1 MRPIRHLPADVSS
14 RIAAGEVIENP
25 ASVVKE
31 MLENSIDAEASRIS
45 VLLTNG
51 GKSLI
56 SVLDDGLG
64 IPREEMP
71 LAVERFATSK
81 ISTLEDLSGLLSF
94 GFRGEALASVC
105 AVSRMEIHSCRKGL
119 KNGGMIVCEGG
130 ETTLHV
136 QVDAMEGTRI
146 VVRDLFFN
154 LPARR
159 KFLKG
164 STAELRKTASV
175 VRDYSAAFPRIAFVL
190 ESEGRKIWSTEG
202 DGERIHVLRHM
213 WGSEDIRM
221 GSETMGAL
229 EVETCWSPVPGSK
242 RKDVVIFVNGRR
254 VREPA
259 ILAALSSCGEGVAGN
274 WFFSIKAPGEMVDV
288 NVHPGKNEVRIHPSI
303 PIFETTRAAVARL
316 VEGYSVGNICLE
328 TSSGVGTITSFRQGE
343 WNNFRSQD
351 HDGSFFSRVAEPPAD
366 ASGETRVVQGR
377 KGYSFIGQ
385 ISSGYLLFESEGDLV
400 LVDPHAAHERIN
412 FEKFSNSK
420 SGIVPQSLPF
430 PEQIP
435 PSLSLRAAEL
445 KGPLENAG
453 FRFDERGGSLFI
465 TALPEGWGS
474 VSSKDPIE
482 TLRVWSGI
490 IENPGGFPDGKVPM
504 ASEACRASVR
514 LGEKVSTEE
523 ALRLIADLLQ
533 CQDPFACPHGRP
545 LMARLRSSDL
555 ARLFGRES
563 Q

>member
-45 VLLTNG
+45 VILSNG

-56 SVLDDGLG
+56 SVMDDGTG
-64 IPREEMP
+64 IPGEEMP

-81 ISTLEDLSGLLSF
+81 ISTLEDLSGILSF

-105 AVSRMEIHSCRKGL
+105 AVSRMEMHSCRKGL
-119 KNGGMIVCEGG
+119 KKGAMIRCEGG
-130 ETTLHV
+130 EINLHV

-146 VVRDLFFN
+146 LVRDLFFN

-164 STAELRKTASV
+164 SAAELRKVASV
-175 VRDYSAAFPRIAFVL
+175 VRDYSSAFPEITFVL

-202 DGERIHVLRHM
+202 DGERVRVLGRM
-213 WGSEDIRM
+213 WGSEDVRS
-221 GSETMGAL
+221 GSETAGAL
-229 EVETCWSPVPGSK
+229 EIEAYWSPVPGSR
-242 RKDVVIFVNGRR
+242 RKDVIIFVNGRR

-288 NVHPGKNEVRIHPSI
+288 NVHPGKAEVRIHPSI
-303 PIFETTRAAVARL
+303 PLFETTRAVVGSL
-316 VEGYSVGNICLE
+316 LGGFSVGNKSIE
-328 TSSGVGTITSFRQGE
+328 TSSGTETKTAFRQGE
-343 WNNFRSQD
+343 WNDLRSLD
-351 HDGSFFSRVAEPPAD
+351 HDGSFFSRVAEPPAY
-366 ASGETRVVQGR
+366 AFGETSVAAGR

-412 FEKFSNSK
+412 YEKFLKARSEA
-420 SGIVPQSLPF
+420 VPQSIPF
-430 PEQIP
+430 PEQVP
-435 PSLSLRAAEL
+435 PSLSLRAAEIRDS
-445 KGPLENAG
+445 LESAG
-453 FRFDERGGSLFI
+453 FRFEERDGTLFI
-465 TALPEGWGS
+465 KALPEGCGS
-474 VSSKDPIE
+474 VSSKDPVE
-482 TLRVWSGI
+482 ALRVWAGL
-490 IENPGGFPDGKVPM
+490 IEKLGCFPDGKVPM
-504 ASEACRASVR
+504 ASEACMASVK
-514 LGEKVSTEE
+514 LGERIAIEE
-523 ALRLIADLLQ
+523 ALKLISDLLE
-533 CQDPFACPHGRP
+533 CQEPFACPHGRP
-545 LMARLRSSDL
+545 VMARLGSSDL

-563 Q
+563 K